1 MESETGV
8 KPAALPENAYRELRP
23 DETYEPVVPASST
36 VVEISARSILVGLL
50 MTVIFSAA
58 AAYVALKLGQ
68 GIETAI
74 PIAILAVG
82 LSTVLKRKSTL
93 LENVNII
100 VLGATAG
107 IVVGGSVFTM
117 PAIFVLGLER
127 HSSFLQIFIVPLLGA
142 MLGVFFL
149 IPFRRYF
156 VAEMHGK
163 LPFPEATATT
173 EILVTGAR
181 GGKQAVVLLYSMGVA
196 IVVDFLAL
204 AFRTWSEVFTTSL
217 VKPLR
222 VFTEDVKAV
231 FSLNTSAAVLGLGYI
246 IGLRYASII
255 CAGSFL
261 SYFVFIPLFA
271 KLGSLAPGG
280 QIFPGVPPIAGM
292 DYEQIFVKYVR
303 LIGIGGIFSAGFLS
317 IIKMSPVIKQA
328 IGKVFGE
335 LARMRR
341 PGARAEGIRTDQDI
355 PMSKVAIMGLVLS
368 AMIWIYF
375 RFAVLSGM
383 PNATKISVFAL
394 LLTLVIAF
402 LFAAVSA
409 WAVALISVTPVSGMT
424 LTTLIIS
431 AVVLSQLGLQGE
443 KGQLA
448 VLLIG
453 GVVCTS
459 LSMTGSMVT
468 MLKVGYWLGATPR
481 RIQYALLGGSVLA
494 SLTVT
499 GVILLFAS
507 AYGYVPDALHP
518 KPVAAPQAN
527 AMAAVIG
534 SVMASGEAPWFLY
547 GLGAVIAVVVQMLGI
562 SPLAFALGMYL
573 PIELNTPILAGA
585 FVCYLVKRSSGD
597 AALDRARGN
606 RGTLIASG
614 FIAGGALAGVLDAIV
629 KFLKDRAGIALS
641 TDLGAL
647 LGFGPGKLNMIGLLV
662 FVALGT
668 FLYVDARR
676 ASAAEDIGREISM

>member
-1 MESETGV
+1 MEIDAGA
-8 KPAALPENAYRELRP
+8 KPAALPENAYRELKP
-23 DETYEPVVPASST
+23 GETYEPVVPASSR
-36 VVEISARSILVGLL
+36 VPEISTRSILVGLL
-50 MTVIFSAA
+50 MTLIFSAA

-82 LSTVLKRKSTL
+82 LSAMLKRKSTL

-117 PAIFVLGLER
+117 PAIYVLKLDSY
-127 HSSFLQIFIVPLLGA
+127 SSFLQIFVVPLFGA
-142 MLGVFFL
+142 LLGVLFL

-173 EILVTGAR
+173 EILMTGAR
-181 GGKQAVVLLYSMGVA
+181 GGKQAVILLYSMGLA

-204 AFRTWSEVFTTSL
+204 SFRTWSEVFTTALVPRLRSL
-217 VKPLR
+217 
-222 VFTEDVKAV
+222 TEDVKAV

-246 IGLRYASII
+246 IGVQYASII

-271 KLGSLAPGG
+271 KLGSLVPGG
-280 QIFPGVPPIAGM
+280 VLFAGTPSIQGMPYDAIFRS
-292 DYEQIFVKYVR
+292 YVR

-328 IGKVFGE
+328 IQKVFAEIARLSRPDKGE
-335 LARMRR
+335 T
-341 PGARAEGIRTDQDI
+341 AERTDQDI
-355 PMSKVAIMGLVLS
+355 PIGRVVAMGVVLS
-368 AMIWIYF
+368 IAIWIYF
-375 RFAVLSGM
+375 RFVVLSGM
-383 PNATKISVFAL
+383 EGATRISLIAL
-394 LLTLVIAF
+394 VLTLVISF

-431 AVVLSQLGLQGE
+431 AVVLSQLGLAGE
-443 KGQLA
+443 RGQLA

-468 MLKVGYWLGATPR
+468 MLKVGYWLGGTPR
-481 RIQYALLGGSVLA
+481 RIQYSLMGGAVLA

-499 GVILLFAS
+499 GVIILFAS
-507 AYGYVPDALHP
+507 TYGYVADAAHP
-518 KPVAAPQAN
+518 RPVAAPQAN
-527 AMAAVIG
+527 AMAAVIQ
-534 SVMASGEAPWFLY
+534 SVMASGQAPWFLY

-585 FVCYLVKRSSGD
+585 IVGWMIKRPTGD
-597 AALDRARGN
+597 AVLDRARGN

-629 KFLKDRAGIALS
+629 KFVQDRFGLALS
-641 TDLGAL
+641 FDVSAALGMGERATNWLGLVVFVL
-647 LGFGPGKLNMIGLLV
+647 LGV
-662 FVALGT
+662 FL
-668 FLYVDARR
+668 FYDARR
-676 ASAAEDIGREISM
+676 ATAEEDVGREISM